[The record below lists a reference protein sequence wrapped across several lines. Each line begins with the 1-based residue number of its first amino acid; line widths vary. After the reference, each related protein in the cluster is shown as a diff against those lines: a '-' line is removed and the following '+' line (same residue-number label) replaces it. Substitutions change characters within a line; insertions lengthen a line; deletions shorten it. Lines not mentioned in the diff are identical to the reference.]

1 MAVHSDEDEHE
12 TPPGAP
18 ALVHTAPAP
27 SPPSAIAEAP
37 SRPAL
42 TDSAA
47 LADKRRVNAHDAIAA
62 RLSALPIWQ
71 GTPDFAP
78 LPGGLSNISFI
89 ATDRSGRYAVRLT
102 RDFPFHNVVRDREVA
117 VARAAHAAGFAPE
130 IVHAAPGV
138 MVSRWVDA
146 RPLTPADIAA
156 DPARLAALIAR
167 FHREML
173 PAASAY
179 SFDVF
184 AVIRGYLPL
193 LATTHPAEIAG
204 WSALC
209 DRLAAAIL
217 PQPEVFAHHDLLAAN
232 WLDDGTRLWLID
244 FEYAGRGSALF
255 DLANLS
261 SNADL
266 PPADSA
272 RLLAAYYG
280 EAPGPALRAAHAA
293 MEAASLL
300 REALWALVSDIHITE
315 LDADYLGY
323 ARSLFARLD
332 AILSRI

>member
-1 MAVHSDEDEHE
+1 MVDRSDENEDEGE

-18 ALVHTAPAP
+18 ALVHTAPGRSAP
-27 SPPSAIAEAP
+27 STIATPP
-37 SRPAL
+37 L

-47 LADKRRVNAHDAIAA
+47 LDDKRRVNAHDAIAA

-78 LPGGLSNISFI
+78 LPGGLSNLSFI
-89 ATDRSGRYAVRLT
+89 ATDRAGRYAVRLT
-102 RDFPFHNVVRDREVA
+102 RDFPFHNVSRDREVA
-117 VARAAHAAGFAPE
+117 VARFAHAAGFAPE

-146 RPLTPADIAA
+146 RPLTPADVAA
-156 DPARLAALIAR
+156 DPLRLAALIAR
-167 FHREML
+167 FHREMM

-179 SFDVF
+179 RFDVF

-193 LATTHPAEIAG
+193 LATAHPGEIAG

-209 DRLAAAIL
+209 DRLETAVP

-280 EAPGPALRAAHAA
+280 ETPGPALIAAHAA

-323 ARSLFARLD
+323 ARSLFVRLET
-332 AILSRI
+332 ALSRL